1 MAGPVFLF
9 FTWVLQFMFR
19 PLSIFIGARYTRA
32 KRRNH
37 FISFISMTSMIGLS
51 LGVLA
56 MIVVLSVM
64 NGFQR
69 EMSARILGMVP
80 HAAVLGAQPL
90 DNWQAVA
97 DAALK
102 NPEVLA
108 AAPLTEMEGMLS
120 YKGAMQPIQ
129 ISGIDPAQEG
139 KVSIVADHIVQ
150 GRLDDL
156 KPGEFGV
163 VVGEMTARRFGLRV
177 GDKLTLIVPEVS
189 TAPGGITPRM
199 QRLNVV
205 GVFKVGAE
213 LDGSM
218 GLIHMADA
226 ASMQRWAPNQVQ
238 GVRLKVKDLYAA
250 PQVSRAIVGEL
261 GEQYRAD
268 DWTHTQ
274 GSLFS
279 AMKME
284 KTMIGLL
291 LMMIIAVAAFN
302 IIATLIMVVNDKGA
316 DIAILRTIGAT
327 PAQIMGT
334 FMVQGSLIG
343 VVGTLIGGVLGVI
356 AALNVSQIVGWL
368 ERVSGQHIF
377 TSDVYFISTLP
388 SELQWGDVALIC
400 TAGLVMSFLATL
412 YPAWRASQVEPAYAL
427 RYE

>member
-1 MAGPVFLF
+1 MFLF
-9 FTWVLQFMFR
+9 FTWVLPFMFR

-80 HAAVLGAQPL
+80 HASILGVQPL
-90 DNWQAVA
+90 DAWQPVA

-102 NPEVLA
+102 NPRVIA

-129 ISGIDPAQEG
+129 VSGIDPAQEG
-139 KVSIVADHIVQ
+139 KVSIVGQHIVQ
-150 GRLDDL
+150 GSLQGL
-156 KPGEFGV
+156 EPGEYGV
-163 VVGEMTARRFGLRV
+163 VIGEITARRFRLNV

-189 TAPGGITPRM
+189 SAPGGITPRM

-218 GLIHMADA
+218 AYIHMADA
-226 ASMQRWAPNQVQ
+226 AQMQRWQPNQVQ
-238 GVRLKVKDLYAA
+238 GVRLKLKDLYEA
-250 PQVSRAIVGEL
+250 PQVSKAIAGSL
-261 GEQYRAD
+261 GAEYRAD
-268 DWTHTQ
+268 DWSHTQ

-291 LMMIIAVAAFN
+291 LLMIIAVAAFN

-334 FMVQGSLIG
+334 FMVQGTLIG
-343 VVGTLIGGVLGVI
+343 IVGTLIGGVLGVI

-377 TSDVYFISTLP
+377 TSDVYFISSLP

-400 TAGLVMSFLATL
+400 SAGLVMSFLATL

>member
-1 MAGPVFLF
+1 
-9 FTWVLQFMFR
+9 MFR

-37 FISFISMTSMIGLS
+37 FISFISMTSMIGLA

-64 NGFQR
+64 NGFQK
-69 EMSARILGMVP
+69 EMSGRILGMVP
-80 HAAVLGAQPL
+80 HAVISGVSPL
-90 DNWQAVA
+90 DDWKPAA
-97 DAALK
+97 AAALR
-102 NPEVLA
+102 NPEVTA
-108 AAPLTEMEGMLS
+108 AVPFTEMDGMLS

-129 ISGIDPAQEG
+129 ISGVDPALES
-139 KVSIVADHIVQ
+139 KVSIVTQHIVQ
-150 GRLDDL
+150 GRMQDL

-163 VVGEMTARRFGLRV
+163 VIGEITARRFRLNV

-189 TAPGGITPRM
+189 TAPGGITPRL
-199 QRLNVV
+199 QRLTVV

-218 GLIHMADA
+218 ALVNVADA
-226 ASMQRWAPNQVQ
+226 ATIQRWQPNQVQ
-238 GVRLKVKDLYAA
+238 GVRLAVKDLYAA
-250 PQVSRAIVGEL
+250 PQVSTAIVAGL
-261 GEQYRAD
+261 GAGYKAD

-291 LMMIIAVAAFN
+291 LLMIVAVAAFN

-316 DIAILRTIGAT
+316 DIAILRTLGAT
-327 PAQIMGT
+327 PGQIMAI
-334 FMVQGSLIG
+334 FVVQGTVIG
-343 VVGTLIGGVLGVI
+343 VVGTVIGGVLGVI
-356 AALNVSQIVGWL
+356 AAINVSALVGWI
-368 ERVSGQHIF
+368 ERVTGQHIF
-377 TSDVYFISTLP
+377 TSDVYFISNLP
-388 SELQWGDVALIC
+388 SDLQGADVVLIC
-400 TAGLVMSFLATL
+400 AAGFILSFLATI
-412 YPAWRASQVEPAYAL
+412 YPAWRAAQIQPAHAL

>member
-1 MAGPVFLF
+1 
-9 FTWVLQFMFR
+9 MFR

-69 EMSARILGMVP
+69 EMSSRILGMVP
-80 HAAVLGAQPL
+80 HASILGVQPL
-90 DNWQAVA
+90 DDWRPAA
-97 DAALK
+97 EAALK
-102 NPEVLA
+102 NPQVMA

-129 ISGIDPAQEG
+129 VSGIDPAEEG
-139 KVSIVADHIVQ
+139 KVSIVGQHIVQ
-150 GRLDDL
+150 GRLQNL
-156 KPGEFGV
+156 EPGEYGV
-163 VVGEMTARRFGLRV
+163 VIGEITARRFRLNV

-189 TAPGGITPRM
+189 SAPGGITPRM

-218 GLIHMADA
+218 AYIHLADA
-226 ASMQRWAPNQVQ
+226 AQMQRWQPGQVQ
-238 GVRLKVKDLYAA
+238 GVRIKLKDLYSA
-250 PQVSRAIVGEL
+250 PQVSRAIAAGL
-261 GEQYRAD
+261 GDQYRAD
-268 DWTHTQ
+268 DWSHTQ

-291 LMMIIAVAAFN
+291 LLMIIAVAAFN

-334 FMVQGSLIG
+334 FMVQGTLIG
-343 VVGTLIGGVLGVI
+343 IVGTLIGGVLGVI

-377 TSDVYFISTLP
+377 TSDVYFISSLP

-400 TAGLVMSFLATL
+400 SAGLVMSFLATL

-427 RYE
+427 RYD

>member
-1 MAGPVFLF
+1 
-9 FTWVLQFMFR
+9 MFR

-69 EMSARILGMVP
+69 EMSSRILGMVP
-80 HAAVLGAQPL
+80 HATIVGVKPL
-90 DNWQAVA
+90 DDWQPVA
-97 DAALK
+97 AAALK
-102 NPEVLA
+102 NPEVIA
-108 AAPLTEMEGMLS
+108 AVPFTEMEGMLS
-120 YKGAMQPIQ
+120 YKGSMQPIK
-129 ISGIDPAQEG
+129 INGIDPEQEG
-139 KVSIVADHIVQ
+139 KVSIVAEHIIQ
-150 GRLDDL
+150 GRLEDL

-163 VVGEMTARRFGLRV
+163 VIGEITARRFRLSV

-189 TAPGGITPRM
+189 SEAGGITPRM

-205 GVFKVGAE
+205 GIFKVGAE

-218 GLIHMADA
+218 GMIHVADA
-226 ASMQRWAPNQVQ
+226 AQMQRWEPNQVQ
-238 GVRLKVKDLYAA
+238 SVRLKLKDLYAA
-250 PQVSRAIVGEL
+250 PAVSAAIVAGL
-261 GEQYRAD
+261 GDQYRAD

-291 LMMIIAVAAFN
+291 LLMIIAVAAFN

-327 PAQIMGT
+327 PGQIMGA

-343 VVGTLIGGVLGVI
+343 VVGTLIGGVFGVL
-356 AALNVSQIVGWL
+356 AALNVSALVGWL
-368 ERVSGQHIF
+368 ERISGQHIF
-377 TSDVYFISTLP
+377 TSDVYFISSLP

-400 TAGLVMSFLATL
+400 SAGLVMSFLATI
-412 YPAWRASQVEPAYAL
+412 YPAWRASQVEPAMAL

>member
-1 MAGPVFLF
+1 
-9 FTWVLQFMFR
+9 MFR

-69 EMSARILGMVP
+69 EMSSRILGMVP
-80 HAAVLGAQPL
+80 HASILGVKPL
-90 DNWQAVA
+90 DDWQSVA
-97 DAALK
+97 TAAQK
-102 NPEVLA
+102 NPAVLA

-120 YKGAMQPIQ
+120 YKGSMQPIQ

-139 KVSIVADHIVQ
+139 KVSIVAEHIVQ
-150 GRLDDL
+150 GSLADL
-156 KPGEFGV
+156 VPGEFGV
-163 VVGEMTARRFGLRV
+163 VIGEITARRFRLSV

-189 TAPGGITPRM
+189 SEPGGITPRM
-199 QRLNVV
+199 QRLTVV

-218 GLIHMADA
+218 GMIHVADA
-226 ASMQRWAPNQVQ
+226 AQMQRWETNQVQ
-238 GVRLKVKDLYAA
+238 GVRLKLADLYAA
-250 PQVSRAIVGEL
+250 PQVSAAIAGSL
-261 GEQYRAD
+261 GDAYRAD

-291 LMMIIAVAAFN
+291 LLMIIAVAAFN

-327 PAQIMGT
+327 PGQIMGT

-343 VVGTLIGGVLGVI
+343 IVGTLIGGVFGVL
-356 AALNVSQIVGWL
+356 AALNVTELVGWV
-368 ERVSGQHIF
+368 ERISGQHIF
-377 TSDVYFISTLP
+377 TSDVYFISSLP

-400 TAGLVMSFLATL
+400 SAGLVMSFMATI
-412 YPAWRASQVEPAYAL
+412 YPAWRAAQVEPAMAL

>member
-1 MAGPVFLF
+1 
-9 FTWVLQFMFR
+9 MFR

-37 FISFISMTSMIGLS
+37 FISFISMTSMIGLA

-69 EMSARILGMVP
+69 EMSSRILGMVP
-80 HAAVLGAQPL
+80 HAFIQGVKPV
-90 DNWQAVA
+90 DDWR
-97 DAALK
+97 
-102 NPEVLA
+102 PLA
-108 AAPLTEMEGMLS
+108 AAAMNNPQVIAAVPFTEMDGMLS
-120 YKGAMQPIQ
+120 YKGGMQPIQ
-129 ISGIDPAQEG
+129 ISGVDPAQEG
-139 KVSIVADHIVQ
+139 KVSIVADHMVQ
-150 GRLDDL
+150 GRLADL
-156 KPGEFGV
+156 RPGEFGV
-163 VVGEMTARRFGLRV
+163 VIGEITKRRFNLNV

-189 TAPGGITPRM
+189 SAPGGITPRM
-199 QRLNVV
+199 HRLTVS

-218 GLIHMADA
+218 ALIHLADA
-226 ASMQRWAPNQVQ
+226 ADMQRWQPQSVQ
-238 GVRLKVKDLYAA
+238 GIRLKLKDLYDA
-250 PQVSRAIVGEL
+250 PQVSQQIAQGL
-261 GEQYRAD
+261 GPDYKAD

-316 DIAILRTIGAT
+316 DIAILRTLGAT
-327 PAQIMGT
+327 PGQIMMI
-334 FMVQGSLIG
+334 FMVQGTVIG
-343 VVGTLIGGVLGVI
+343 VVGTLIGGVLGV
-356 AALNVSQIVGWL
+356 AAAFNVSALVGWL
-368 ERVSGQHIF
+368 ERMAGQHIF
-377 TSDVYFISTLP
+377 TSDVYFISNLP
-388 SELQWGDVALIC
+388 SELQWPDVALIC
-400 TAGLVMSFLATL
+400 GAGLIMSFLATL
-412 YPAWRASQVEPAYAL
+412 YPAYRASQIQPAYAL